1 MPPTCLLAEGTCLSF
16 PYLPHLPRF
25 FFNSRAFEALGCA
38 VHVQKTTNTVP
49 TWGINQE
56 CNAPVTQNCKLET
69 CAFEWRKGISQ
80 SQVRRGKKLGSR
92 GWNELFE
99 RGKNKN
105 SQGRRPV
112 SARLAPTRTAWQKE
126 KNTYVGDW
134 PKNKRHSLGA
144 ARGTRLR
151 GSTPRCQA
159 RMQSPRRTTRSRP
172 WMTRGCSTKS
182 LPSTIRA
189 LHKSEW
195 LIWSFSADKR
205 CIQGVRGNTLK

>member
-159 RMQSPRRTTRSRP
+159 RMQPQGAGLE
-172 WMTRGCSTKS
+172 WRGGARQRVCQVLYEHCTNLSDWFGLFLLT
-182 LPSTIRA
+182 
-189 LHKSEW
+189 
-195 LIWSFSADKR
+195 SAVYR
-205 CIQGVRGNTLK
+205 VFEGIL